1 MKEIDAAFTAPGNAT
16 CRVDATTSD
25 SVGEGLVYV
34 PDHVHSG
41 MVATMKTMTVSETR
55 ANFARVL
62 DQVVEDREELVI
74 TRKAGDVVVVSR
86 VEYESLLETLHLI
99 SSPANAR
106 ALATAQRQVEDG
118 DTVRHGLL
126 RS

>member
-1 MKEIDAAFTAPGNAT
+1 
-16 CRVDATTSD
+16 
-25 SVGEGLVYV
+25 
-34 PDHVHSG
+34 
-41 MVATMKTMTVSETR
+41 MKTMTVSETR

>member
-1 MKEIDAAFTAPGNAT
+1 
-16 CRVDATTSD
+16 
-25 SVGEGLVYV
+25 
-34 PDHVHSG
+34 
-41 MVATMKTMTVSETR
+41 MKTMTVSETR

-106 ALATAQRQVEDG
+106 AYVCAYVSVSGGRVLSHACLQGYLVAPYYEWP
-118 DTVRHGLL
+118 
-126 RS
+126 